1 MNLTIPFGDSSV
13 RSLRGGEEVMEQN
26 EAKTGQKMELYFF
39 WLERWQVFWG
49 VGEWVVNG
57 VVGEGRKVGI

>member
-1 MNLTIPFGDSSV
+1 
-13 RSLRGGEEVMEQN
+13 MEQN